1 MRWPRGAAPRPVGV
15 VAEPTPGPGRAG
27 AYTSGIALLSIL
39 SLVCV
44 LGIFWGELTNHRLL
58 AGALIGIVL
67 LAYSFILLFLRKGGF
82 TGV

>member
-1 MRWPRGAAPRPVGV
+1 VDDRTAGYGTWIAVLAV
-15 VAEPTPGPGRAG
+15 V
-27 AYTSGIALLSIL
+27 

-44 LGIFWGELTNHRLL
+44 VGMVWGELTSHRLVT
-58 AGALIGIVL
+58 GGLIGVVL